1 MTVQPMLPVHVPD
14 LAALQQL
21 VFPTLAAA
29 DRIRAEQYLRHLE
42 VFPEGQFV
50 LTTCGA
56 SDGDRQTGDQIIGS
70 TTTMLTTFD
79 FAAPRHR
86 FRDTF
91 GGGWLTRHQ
100 PGGNWLYGLD
110 MSIHPAWRGRG
121 GARLLYRARHQLA
134 RHLGLRGQLTVGM
147 TSGYGVSHDRLSGE
161 EYYQQWLAGLRID
174 PTLTPQ
180 QKIGFRPLALIP
192 DYLDDPVCGDFGVL
206 LRLDI
211 DREV

>member
-1 MTVQPMLPVHVPD
+1 MTVQPMQPRHSRDV
-14 LAALQQL
+14 AALQQL

-29 DRIRAEQYLRHLE
+29 DRIRAEQYLRHLDI
-42 VFPEGQFV
+42 FPEGQFV
-50 LTTCGA
+50 LTTGGA
-56 SDGDRQTGDQIIGS
+56 FDGDHQTGGQIIGS
-70 TTTMLTTFD
+70 STTMLTTFD
-79 FAAPRHR
+79 FGAPHHR

-91 GGGWLTRHQ
+91 GGGWLTRHESA
-100 PGGNWLYGLD
+100 GDWLYGLD

-147 TSGYGVSHDRLSGE
+147 PSGYGALHDRLSGE
-161 EYYQQWLAGLRID
+161 EYYQQWVAGLRAD

-180 QKIGFRPLALIP
+180 QKIGFRPIALIP
-192 DYLDDPVCGDFGVL
+192 DYLDDPVCGNFGVL

-211 DREV
+211 DQEV

>member
-1 MTVQPMLPVHVPD
+1 MTVEPMLPGHVRD
-14 LAALQQL
+14 LAALQEL
-21 VFPTLAAA
+21 VFPTLAAT

-50 LTTCGA
+50 LTTGGPH
-56 SDGDRQTGDQIIGS
+56 DGDDQTGNQIIGS
-70 TTTMLTTFD
+70 TTTMRTTFRFD
-79 FAAPRHR
+79 KPRHR

-91 GGGWLTRHQ
+91 GGGWLTHHL
-100 PGGNWLYGLD
+100 PAGDWLYGLD

-134 RHLGLRGQLTVGM
+134 RHLGLHGQLTVGM
-147 TSGYGVSHDRLSGE
+147 PSGYGALRDQLSGPA
-161 EYYQQWLAGLRID
+161 YYQQWLAGLRAD

-192 DYLDDPVCGDFGVL
+192 GYLDDPVCGNFGVL

-211 DREV
+211 DQEV

>member
-1 MTVQPMLPVHVPD
+1 MTVQPMLPVHAPA
-14 LAALQQL
+14 LAALQEL

-29 DRIRAEQYLRHLE
+29 DRIRAGQYLRHLE

-50 LTTCGA
+50 LTVRTP
-56 SDGDRQTGDQIIGS
+56 DGDHQPGGQIIGS

-91 GGGWLTRHQ
+91 GGGWLTHHQ
-100 PGGNWLYGLD
+100 SGGDWLYGFD
-110 MSIHPAWRGRG
+110 MSIHPAWRVRG

-147 TSGYGVSHDRLSGE
+147 PSGYGALRDQLSGPA
-161 EYYQQWLAGLRID
+161 YYQQWLAGLLTD

-180 QKIGFRPLALIP
+180 QKIGFRPVALIR
-192 DYLDDPVCGDFGVL
+192 DYLDDPVCGNFGVL

-211 DREV
+211 DQEV